1 MTFEEL
7 KKVNAAIKTKN
18 IKGKEYAE
26 VNERIIAFRKLYPD
40 GVIMTHIEKCED
52 GFVLIRATVGYY
64 EESDGVLHILGTGLA
79 YEREGASQINKTSYV
94 ENCETSAVGRAL
106 GMAGFGIGA
115 SIASAE
121 EVAQA
126 IHQQETPTKYICS
139 VCGGEADEQYAKA
152 TKAKFKKIVC
162 KACCDKKA
170 AEAKAKKAAEEAQRA
185 EIEAAA
191 ADLPF
196 PL

>member
-7 KKVNAAIKTKN
+7 KKVNQDIKTKN

-26 VNERIIAFRKLYPD
+26 VNERIIAFRKLYPE
-40 GVIMTHIEKCED
+40 GVITTNIERYED
-52 GFVLIRATVGYY
+52 SLVLISATVGYY
-64 EESDGVLHILGTGLA
+64 DNGTLHVLGTGHA

-170 AEAKAKKAAEEAQRA
+170 AEAKAKKAAEEAAQA
-185 EIEAAA
+185 ELKAAE

-196 PL
+196 PI

>member
-1 MTFEEL
+1 MTFEQL
-7 KKVNAAIKTKN
+7 KKVNQDIKTKN

-40 GVIMTHIEKCED
+40 GFITTQIIKYDD
-52 GFVLIRATVGYY
+52 GFVLIGASVGYY
-64 EESDGVLHILGTGLA
+64 DEEDGSQHVLGTGMA
-79 YEREGASQINKTSYV
+79 YEREGASQINKTSYI

-126 IHQQETPTKYICS
+126 IHQQETPVKYICT

-162 KACCDKKA
+162 KACCDKKT

-185 EIEAAA
+185 EIEAAN

-196 PL
+196 PI